1 MTNLELYLI
10 FPLNNEESTIA
21 LVRGTMATGA
31 VVLLGLLAAIALVVA
46 RQIVLPV
53 RSASRIAERFAE
65 GHLTERM
72 PVRGEDD
79 MARLA
84 VSFNDMA
91 ESLHRQITQL
101 EEFGNLQRRFTSDVS
116 HELRTPL
123 TTVRMAADLIHDHS
137 DDLDPALRRST
148 ELMVNELD
156 RFETLL
162 NDLLEISRHDA
173 GVAELSVEAVD
184 LRATVQSALD
194 NVGHLAADADIR
206 ADRRHARGR
215 ASSPRST
222 RAGWNASC
230 AT

>member
-1 MTNLELYLI
+1 
-10 FPLNNEESTIA
+10 
-21 LVRGTMATGA
+21 
-31 VVLLGLLAAIALVVA
+31 
-46 RQIVLPV
+46 
-53 RSASRIAERFAE
+53 
-65 GHLTERM
+65 M

-91 ESLHRQITQL
+91 ESLSRQIAQL

-123 TTVRMAADLIHDHS
+123 TTVRMAADLIYDHS
-137 DDLDPALRRST
+137 ADLDPTLRRST
-148 ELMVNELD
+148 ELMVSELD

-184 LRATVQSALD
+184 LRTTVNNALG
-194 NVGHLAADADIR
+194 NVGHLAEAGIELLVDLPAEQVIAEVDARRVERILRNLIANAIDHAEHKPVRIRMAADEHG
-206 ADRRHARGR
+206 RRHR
-215 ASSPRST
+215 A
-222 RAGWNASC
+222 
-230 AT
+230 

>member
-1 MTNLELYLI
+1 M
-10 FPLNNEESTIA
+10 
-21 LVRGTMATGA
+21 
-31 VVLLGLLAAIALVVA
+31 
-46 RQIVLPV
+46 

-65 GHLTERM
+65 GHLSERM

-91 ESLHRQITQL
+91 ESLSRQIAQL

-123 TTVRMAADLIHDHS
+123 TTVRMAADLIYDHS
-137 DDLDPALRRST
+137 DDLDPTLRRST

-184 LRATVQSALD
+184 LRTTVNSALG
-194 NVGHLAADADIR
+194 NVGPPGRGRRHR
-206 ADRRHARGR
+206 APGGHAHRRGDRRG
-215 ASSPRST
+215 
-222 RAGWNASC
+222 
-230 AT
+230 